1 MLTTWQ
7 PMAEAEFRARFRF
20 SCEVENISETPYKR
34 ARRPRPTLSLSDL
47 YSERGLVLLVN
58 GPLIDGVWHRQV
70 DHFTEKLKKKKTSE
84 RVLECGHVKAGFF
97 HDG

>member
-34 ARRPRPTLSLSDL
+34 ARQPRPTPSLSDL

-58 GPLIDGVWHRQV
+58 GPLVDGVWHRQV
-70 DHFTEKLKKKKTSE
+70 DHFTVQTSHPVTTQMIRKRKKKTV
-84 RVLECGHVKAGFF
+84 RVGMC
-97 HDG
+97 